1 MQAAD
6 MSLFPDKDDILTRLQ
21 SGWKGYADILQKE
34 DREAFLTMMDKCYAY
49 AAAINAKGEPFPNE
63 ALLMALV
70 FSQFKMI
77 NRLVTKVAE
86 LSKILAELQ
95 QSHNDDQSVSMNIRE
110 NDGSNVFNNSSN
122 SSSC

>member
-1 MQAAD
+1 
-6 MSLFPDKDDILTRLQ
+6 MSLFPDKDDILSRLQ

-86 LSKILAELQ
+86 LSKILAAELQ
-95 QSHNDDQSVSMNIRE
+95 QSHNDDQSVSTNIRE

-122 SSSC
+122 SSS

>member
-1 MQAAD
+1 

>member
-1 MQAAD
+1 MRTQAAY
-6 MSLFPDKDDILTRLQ
+6 MSLFPDKDDILSRLQ

-63 ALLMALV
+63 ALLMTLV

-77 NRLVTKVAE
+77 DRLVQKVAE
-86 LSKILAELQ
+86 LSKVLAKLQ
-95 QSHNDDQSVSMNIRE
+95 SSNATVVFDDNDVDN
-110 NDGSNVFNNSSN
+110 NNSKGT
-122 SSSC
+122 